1 MPCRSRGR
9 LEEAAESMQIR
20 ALFLA
25 TLLATLAPAG
35 GVRAAEAE
43 AAADA
48 GQARLFPRPA
58 GLEPQI
64 HFWRAIFTQYSAH
77 QVVLHDAVNLDKVYK
92 VLDFR
97 SRLDDGFSDGEL
109 AGLERI
115 ETDVE
120 LDRLRA
126 TLLRLHALG
135 PHPESLTAEE
145 RAVYDLWADDPAPD
159 RFLAAAD
166 DKRLHGQRG
175 LRERFAGGIR
185 ASRPYF
191 PEMERIFREEG
202 LPVELVRLPLIESC
216 FDLRA
221 YSKAGAAGVWQFMPK
236 TGRLFMR
243 VDNLVDERRDPIS
256 STRAAARFLAR
267 VHDMLDTWPLTITAY
282 NHGPQ
287 GVARAVSEVGTTDIA
302 TIVRDYHG
310 KAFGFASRNFYVE
323 FLAALAARGRGGEGT
338 GPPGGAQLPRAA
350 RPDGLAH
357 REEAQGEPPEPPPR
371 QEDQASPP
379 AEPEDPDRER
389 RVDGRIPEPPGA
401 AAATSAGPRAPAA
414 CGGGAPGA
422 RFRGFSHLVRSPAG
436 CGPIRCF
443 CVSKAGA
450 ALSSGETRRRS
461 PRRRRASRPAP
472 RSPWSRPRPAPTWPA
487 SGTSHVRT
495 GRATWPAPSWPTPRR
510 AIRS

>member
-1 MPCRSRGR
+1 
-9 LEEAAESMQIR
+9 MQIG

-25 TLLATLAPAG
+25 TLLATLAPAA

-43 AAADA
+43 AAADVR
-48 GQARLFPRPA
+48 QASLFPRPA
-58 GLEPQI
+58 ELEPQI
-64 HFWRAIFTQYSAH
+64 RFWRAVFTQYSAH
-77 QVVLHDAVNLDKVYK
+77 QVVLHDAVHLDKVYK

-191 PEMERIFREEG
+191 PEMERIFREED

-287 GVARAVSEVGTTDIA
+287 GVARAVSEVGTTNIA

-323 FLAALAARGRGGEGT
+323 FLAALEVERDVKTYFGD
-338 GPPGGAQLPRAA
+338 LS
-350 RPDGLAH
+350 D
-357 REEAQGEPPEPPPR
+357 EPPLR
-371 QEDQASPP
+371 L
-379 AEPEDPDRER
+379 RER
-389 RVDGRIPEPPGA
+389 RLERPLGIEAAARLTRTGRSQLASLNPALSTLVVSGRRPIPSGYRLRLPESAGSSFENRLAEFSAEQRVTSSVSPRPLRVA
-401 AAATSAGPRAPAA
+401 AAAKGRVRPA
-414 CGGGAPGA
+414 
-422 RFRGFSHLVRSPAG
+422 V
-436 CGPIRCF
+436 
-443 CVSKAGA
+443 
-450 ALSSGETRRRS
+450 LSYRV
-461 PRRRRASRPAP
+461 RRAQTVSHTAKKHKVSPPSHRPGKKT
-472 RSPWSRPRPAPTWPA
+472 RHRPRQNLKI
-487 SGTSHVRT
+487 RT
-495 GRATWPAPSWPTPRR
+495 ESAA
-510 AIRS
+510 